1 MERIRLTPRL
11 RAVGEMVRPGAR
23 VADVGTDHGYLPV
36 WLRQQG
42 ICETVIASDIAPG
55 PLEAARASARR
66 YGVDGVEFRLCS
78 GLEGIR
84 PREADT
90 VVLAG
95 MSGETMAGILAD
107 AAWDWTGKRLILQPM
122 TKRAEL
128 LGWLYAHSLHVREE
142 KPVKERNRLYWVL
155 CAEAGRE
162 PMPRH
167 AHLWAG
173 FTETEY
179 ALRLR
184 RQLERALAGQR
195 KARDPDA
202 ADLRRTEELL
212 EDMKD
217 AYGW

>member
-1 MERIRLTPRL
+1 MEKIKLTPRL
-11 RAVGEMVRPGAR
+11 LAVGEMVPPGAK

-66 YGVDGVEFRLCS
+66 YGVEGVEFRLCP

-84 PREADT
+84 PEEADA
-90 VVLAG
+90 VILAG
-95 MSGETMAGILAD
+95 MSGETMAGILGEAR
-107 AAWDWTGKRLILQPM
+107 WDWTGKCLILQPM

-128 LGWLYAHSLHVREE
+128 LTWLYDHGLHIREE
-142 KPVKERNRLYWVL
+142 KPVTERGRLYWVL

-162 PMPRH
+162 PMPRP

-179 ALRLR
+179 ARRLR
-184 RQLERALAGQR
+184 RGQLS
-195 KARDPDA
+195 
-202 ADLRRTEELL
+202 EEHP
-212 EDMKD
+212 
-217 AYGW
+217 

>member
-1 MERIRLTPRL
+1 MEKIRLTPRL
-11 RAVGEMVRPGAR
+11 LAVGELVPPGAR
-23 VADVGTDHGYLPV
+23 AADVGTDHGYLPV

-55 PLEAARASARR
+55 PLEAARASALR
-66 YGVDGVEFRLCS
+66 YGAEGIEFRLCP

-84 PREADT
+84 PEEADA

-95 MSGETMAGILAD
+95 MSGETMAGILTDAD
-107 AAWDWTGKRLILQPM
+107 WDWTGKRLILQPM

-128 LGWLYAHSLHVREE
+128 LAWIYDHGLHIREE
-142 KPVKERNRLYWVL
+142 KPVTERGRLYWVL

-162 PMPRH
+162 PMPRP

-179 ALRLR
+179 ARRLR
-184 RQLERALAGQR
+184 RQLERSLTGQR
-195 KARDPDA
+195 KARTPDPEE
-202 ADLRRTEELL
+202 LRRTEELL

>member
-11 RAVGEMVRPGAR
+11 LAVGKMVAPGAR
-23 VADVGTDHGYLPV
+23 AADVGTDHGYLPV

-66 YGVDGVEFRLCS
+66 FGVDGVEFRLCP

-84 PREADT
+84 PEEADT

-95 MSGETMAGILAD
+95 MSGETMADILAD
-107 AAWDWTGKRLILQPM
+107 AEWDWTGKRLILQPM

-128 LGWLYAHSLHVREE
+128 LTWLYTHGLCVREE
-142 KPVKERNRLYWVL
+142 QPVGERGRLYWVL
-155 CAEAGRE
+155 RAEAGRE
-162 PMPRH
+162 PQPRP

-179 ALRLR
+179 AHRLR
-184 RQLERALAGQR
+184 RQLERSLAGQR
-195 KARDPDA
+195 KARQPDTA
-202 ADLRRTEELL
+202 E
-212 EDMKD
+212 
-217 AYGW
+217 

>member
-11 RAVGEMVRPGAR
+11 LAVGKMVAPGAR
-23 VADVGTDHGYLPV
+23 AADVGTDHGYLPV

-66 YGVDGVEFRLCS
+66 FGVDGVEFRLCS

-84 PREADT
+84 PEEADT

-95 MSGETMAGILAD
+95 MSGETMADILAD
-107 AAWDWTGKRLILQPM
+107 AEWDWTGKRLILQPM

-128 LGWLYAHSLHVREE
+128 LTWLYSHGICVHEE
-142 KPVKERNRLYWVL
+142 KPVGERGRLYWVL
-155 CAEAGRE
+155 RAEAGRA
-162 PMPRH
+162 PLPRP

-179 ALRLR
+179 AHRLR
-184 RQLERALAGQR
+184 RQLERSLAGQR
-195 KARDPDA
+195 KARQPDPTEM
-202 ADLRRTEELL
+202 RRTEELL